1 MEKEWT
7 KSGIFKG
14 SGIPQPSGIYE
25 VGCVHLLHEGCF
37 VRLYYPTDSNL
48 AANYDFTR
56 WIFHKEYIPNVL
68 HFCQL
73 KFYNLFGALANIFI
87 GK

>member
-48 AANYDFTR
+48 AANYDFAR
-56 WIFHKEYIPNVL
+56 LFFHKEYIRKVL
-68 HFCQL
+68 HFCSL
-73 KFYNLFGALANIFI
+73 KFYNFFAALTSVFI